1 MKQNKVKV
9 IGITGG
15 IATGKSTV
23 SKIIRDEGFQ
33 VIDSDSIA
41 REVVKRGSEGLRLVI
56 DKFGRDLLME
66 DGSLDRDKLGDLIF
80 QNDEKRRQ
88 LNDLLHPLIRESM
101 TLGIDKASYSNNV
114 VFVDIPL
121 LFESRDEIE
130 DSGIT
135 LDEVWVVYTEEA
147 IQLNRLMKRNDYT
160 YDEALSRIRSQLDIE
175 EKRRLADRVI
185 DNSGSLEETRK
196 QVMKLLD
203 EYR

>member
-23 SKIIRDEGFQ
+23 SKIIRDEGFE
-33 VIDSDSIA
+33 VIDSDSIS

-56 DKFGRDLLME
+56 DKFGRDLLMD
-66 DGSLDRDKLGDLIF
+66 DGSLDREKLGDLIF
-80 QNDEKRRQ
+80 QNDEKRRL

-101 TLGIDKASYSNNV
+101 TLGIDRASYSNNV

-175 EKRRLADRVI
+175 EKRSLADRVI

>member
-101 TLGIDKASYSNNV
+101 TLGIDRASYSNNV

>member
-15 IATGKSTV
+15 IATGKTTV
-23 SKIIRDEGFQ
+23 SKIIVEEGFQ

-41 REVVKRGSEGLRLVI
+41 REVVQKGSEGLKLVI
-56 DKFGRDLLME
+56 DQFGRDLLRD
-66 DGSLDRDKLGDLIF
+66 DGSLDREKLGDLIF
-80 QNDEKRRQ
+80 QNDEKRKM

-101 TLGIDKASYSNNV
+101 TLRIDRTSYNNNV

-121 LFESRDEIE
+121 LFESRGEIE
-130 DSGIT
+130 DSGII
-135 LDEVWVVYTEEA
+135 LDEIWVVYTEEA
-147 IQLNRLMKRNDYT
+147 IQLKRLMKRNDYT
-160 YDEALSRIRSQLDIE
+160 HDEALSRIRSQLDIE
-175 EKRRLADRVI
+175 EKRKLADRVI
-185 DNSGSLEETRK
+185 DNSGSMEDTRK